1 MMTKAKL
8 ALAALALLQIVP
20 AADAASRKHHEARA
34 YSAYAYAPGA
44 YGSSAYGSSTYG
56 SNAYGSS
63 GYAPWGEFKP
73 SDYYYAQEAFGW
85 NAGLYPF
92 NFAPDGRRVPLRSGG
107 LCWTPTA
114 ANPVWAPCS

>member
-34 YSAYAYAPGA
+34 YSAYAYAPGG
-44 YGSSAYGSSTYG
+44 YGSSAYGSSG
-56 SNAYGSS
+56 YGSS

-107 LCWTPTA
+107 LCWTPTS